1 MHTPNVV
8 ITGANRG
15 IGLALAEHYA
25 AQGAYVHGIVRE
37 TSPALDAV
45 AATIVT
51 GIELNEPCAVAP
63 VLEQLEPDRIDLL
76 LQVAGIMVWEDFDEI
91 DPGEIKRQFLVNALA
106 PLMITAALS
115 DRLQG
120 GSKVIFL
127 TSRLGSLTD
136 NQSGKGYGYRMS
148 KAALNMAAKT
158 LAIDLAPRGVIV
170 GLLHPGSVKTTLNQL
185 GGEIEV
191 EEAVAGLTTQ
201 IARLTL
207 AETGTYRHQNGT
219 PLPW

>member
-1 MHTPNVV
+1 MNSLNVV

-37 TSPALDAV
+37 TSPSLDAV
-45 AATIVT
+45 ASSVVT

-91 DPGEIKRQFLVNALA
+91 DPAEIKRQFLVNALA

-115 DRLQG
+115 DRLQD

-136 NQSGKGYGYRMS
+136 NQSGRGYGYRMS